1 MLQVIDPRRA
11 LTDPAGGPARLLRRD
26 AVIRLV
32 QMVRGGSRTGAAR
45 YLGIPPGTLESTA
58 LRIRTWQKEPGNADA
73 YRQIAEIAIYEGRSG
88 AASAD

>member
-1 MLQVIDPRRA
+1 M
-11 LTDPAGGPARLLRRD
+11 
-26 AVIRLV
+26 IRLV

-73 YRQIAEIAIYEGRSG
+73 YQTALRQIAEIAIYGGRSG